1 MSAGW
6 RVLATVAA
14 VLAAAALL
22 AGAFALGVR
31 VGAAQAY
38 RAGYHD
44 VLPPPPPPSTRTWLS
59 GHGILGTVEQV
70 DLNTRLITVRS
81 ERGVYSLVQVGE
93 GTLLERWGQTVDLA
107 KVRPGERIVVIGAPD
122 DQGHVVARV
131 VRLLD
136 VPGKTRPLPLWAWL
150 ARGIQRIYDAIER
163 ALQGALGRMGS

>member
-31 VGAAQAY
+31 VGATQAY
-38 RAGYHD
+38 RAGYHE
-44 VLPPPPPPSTRTWLS
+44 VLPPPPPPTTRTWLA

-70 DLNTRLITVRS
+70 DLQTRLITVRS
-81 ERGVYSLVQVGE
+81 ERGEYALVQVGE
-93 GTLLERWGQTVDLA
+93 GTLLERWGQTVDLT
-107 KVRPGERIVVIGAPD
+107 KVKAGERIVAIGAPD
-122 DQGHVVARV
+122 REGRVVARV

-136 VPGKTRPLPLWAWL
+136 VPGKTRPLSLWAWL
-150 ARGIQRIYDAIER
+150 ARGIQRICDALAR
-163 ALQGALGRMGS
+163 ALQSALGRIGS